1 MFAIKKQFITL
12 MVSAFL
18 ILFISTKVGYAS
30 EKNEPKFQER
40 TNLELQLNETN
51 LKAGSN
57 NLQFKLVS
65 SSGEEYD
72 DDDLVLKHEKK
83 IHLILFDVSLS
94 EFRHLHPIYEKG
106 LWQVDFNLARNGE
119 YYVWAEGKIKGS
131 NHTFSVS
138 SKLNLQ
144 GGTVALPRN
153 DHLNERRSGEND
165 KSIVKLSND
174 RLVANYDATLSF
186 QFARTDGRKPSLSP
200 YLGEYAHV
208 LISDLYGQIIHA
220 HPMNHG
226 DQFVIHTKFPKSG
239 DYRIWIEFI
248 DYGKLKIVPLNV
260 RVYGSK
266 INSDHSAADDH
277 NH

>member
-1 MFAIKKQFITL
+1 
-12 MVSAFL
+12 MVSTFL
-18 ILFISTKVGYAS
+18 ILFIFINDGYAS
-30 EKNEPKFQER
+30 EKNEPKQQKR
-40 TNLELQLNETN
+40 TSLELQLSETN
-51 LKAGSN
+51 FNAGRN
-57 NLQFKLVS
+57 NLQFRLVS

-131 NHTFSVS
+131 NHSFSVS

-144 GGTVALPRN
+144 GGSVALPRN
-153 DHLNERRSGEND
+153 DHLNEKRSGEND
-165 KSIVKLSND
+165 KSVVMLSDD
-174 RLVANYDATLSF
+174 RLVANHDATLSF
-186 QFARTDGRKPSLSP
+186 QFDRTDERKPSLST

-208 LISDLYGQIIHA
+208 LVSDLDGQIIHA

-226 DQFVIHTKFPKSG
+226 AQFVIHTKFPKSG

-248 DYGKLKIVPLNV
+248 DYGKLKIIPLNV
-260 RVYGSK
+260 RVYESK
-266 INSDHSAADDH
+266 NNTDHSATNGH